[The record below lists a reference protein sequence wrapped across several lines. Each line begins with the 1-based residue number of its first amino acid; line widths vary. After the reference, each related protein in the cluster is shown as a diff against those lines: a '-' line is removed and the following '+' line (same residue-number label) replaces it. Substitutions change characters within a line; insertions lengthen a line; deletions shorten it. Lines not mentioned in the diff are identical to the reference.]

1 MKAQSMKTKPVKNDT
16 VLARIK
22 ALEARVEALESNPK
36 STEKSAGNSATA
48 QDQFWAL
55 DRIARDHPEGAVVFA
70 GQVKLP
76 TGEQYAWQQTELT
89 DAQFKA
95 NWDEAAPM
103 LAALGHPVRLALL
116 RAVLHGNHSTAD
128 LQANP
133 EFAAAGKLYHHL
145 RELQAANWLALE
157 GRGRYIVP
165 AQRIVPLLVIL
176 QATGRIDT
184 SEKPSE

>member
-1 MKAQSMKTKPVKNDT
+1 MKAQTMKAQAVKDST

-22 ALEARVEALESNPK
+22 ALEARVEALETSPK
-36 STEKSAGNSATA
+36 STEKSTGKSETS

-55 DRIARDHPEGAVVFA
+55 DRMTRDHPEGAIVFA
-70 GQVKLP
+70 GHVKLP
-76 TGEQYAWQQTELT
+76 TGEQYAWQQAELT
-89 DAQFKA
+89 DAQLQA
-95 NWDEAAPM
+95 NWDDAAPM

-145 RELQAANWLALE
+145 RELQATNWLVLE
-157 GRGRYIVP
+157 GRGRYVIP

-176 QATGRIDT
+176 RATGSIDT
-184 SEKPSE
+184 SA

>member
-1 MKAQSMKTKPVKNDT
+1 MKDST

-22 ALEARVEALESNPK
+22 ALEARVEALETTQKFVPEPEAK
-36 STEKSAGNSATA
+36 SETSPN
-48 QDQFWAL
+48 QFWAL
-55 DRIARDHPEGAVVFA
+55 DQITQKHPDGAIVFA
-70 GQVKLP
+70 GHVKLP
-76 TGEQYAWQQTELT
+76 NGGQYAWQETELT
-89 DAQFKA
+89 DAQLQA
-95 NWDEAAPM
+95 SWDDAAPM

-145 RELQAANWLALE
+145 RELQAANWLVLE
-157 GRGRYIVP
+157 GRGRYVIP

-176 QATGRIDT
+176 RATGSIDT
-184 SEKPSE
+184 SAQKPA

>member
-1 MKAQSMKTKPVKNDT
+1 VKAQTMKAQTMKDST

-22 ALEARVEALESNPK
+22 ALEARVEALETSPKSAAKSTGK
-36 STEKSAGNSATA
+36 STEKSETS

-55 DRIARDHPEGAVVFA
+55 DRITKDHPEGAIVFA
-70 GQVKLP
+70 GHVKLP

-89 DAQFKA
+89 DAQLKA

-145 RELQAANWLALE
+145 RELQATNWLVLE
-157 GRGRYIVP
+157 GRGRYVVP

-176 QATGRIDT
+176 RATGSIDT
-184 SEKPSE
+184 SA

>member
-1 MKAQSMKTKPVKNDT
+1 MKDGT

-22 ALEARVEALESNPK
+22 VLEARVEALEFTPK
-36 STEKSAGNSATA
+36 PVPTPGAKLETSS
-48 QDQFWAL
+48 QFWAL
-55 DRIARDHPEGAVVFA
+55 EQITQKHPDGAIVFA
-70 GQVKLP
+70 GHVKLP
-76 TGEQYAWQQTELT
+76 NGGQYAWQESELT
-89 DAQFKA
+89 DAQLQA

-145 RELQAANWLALE
+145 RELQAANWLILE
-157 GRGRYIVP
+157 GRGRYVIP

-176 QATGRIDT
+176 RATGSIDT
-184 SEKPSE
+184 SAQKPA